1 MHLHRAKY
9 QPNGGPDGGDGG
21 RGGNIYL
28 RGNHNY
34 WTLLHLRYE
43 RHVFAGHGG
52 NGSKCCSHGS
62 DGEDRYI
69 DVPLGTVA
77 YDAETGKYICDVTED
92 GQVVM
97 LLKGGRGGL
106 GNWQFRTST
115 NQTPRYAQP
124 GEPMQEMMVILELKL
139 LADVGLVGFPNAGKS
154 TLLSALSSAR
164 PKIANYPFTTLEPS
178 LGIVPYRDNRSFVMA
193 DIPGIIEGA
202 SEGKGLGLR
211 FLRHIERNS
220 LLLFMVPGDT
230 DNIKGEYEVL
240 LNELSRFNPGM
251 LDKHRVLAIT
261 KCDLLDDELIEM
273 LHEDLPADLPV
284 VFISSV
290 TGQGIQEL
298 KDKLWEELNS
308 ESNKLQAISEGGNMV
323 HRDREAA
330 VLATD
335 FADWQDD
342 SLEEDD
348 ADELE
353 EYDIEFWKT
362 MSDSLKPQ
370 LLEYA
375 LGPALRAFS
384 TTRQGG
390 VSRDNY
396 ASFNINAYCGDE
408 ADSIQQNKQALCDEL
423 GIEPQ
428 RLIMPHQT
436 HTACVRVVD
445 EAFFASS
452 AAEQQAALEGID
464 ALITDQ
470 ARLCIG
476 VSTADCVPV
485 LLADKDQRVVAAIHA
500 GWRGTQAASLPMLWK
515 PCVGRLISVQPT
527 FVPSSDHLFPCRHL
541 KWGRKS
547 TMLSRPPANSPCR
560 RLPAAILQKKAQ
572 RNGTLIF
579 GLPISSHWSSVA
591 CRWNIFKFQAFA
603 PILSPTASS
612 PPAAS
617 ASILAVSLRAS

>member
-1 MHLHRAKY
+1 MPESNFVDYVKIYCRSGKGGRGSMHLHRAKY

-353 EYDIEFWKT
+353 EYDIDF
-362 MSDSLKPQ
+362 
-370 LLEYA
+370 LE
-375 LGPALRAFS
+375 
-384 TTRQGG
+384 
-390 VSRDNY
+390 DN
-396 ASFNINAYCGDE
+396 E
-408 ADSIQQNKQALCDEL
+408 
-423 GIEPQ
+423 
-428 RLIMPHQT
+428 
-436 HTACVRVVD
+436 
-445 EAFFASS
+445 
-452 AAEQQAALEGID
+452 
-464 ALITDQ
+464 
-470 ARLCIG
+470 
-476 VSTADCVPV
+476 
-485 LLADKDQRVVAAIHA
+485 
-500 GWRGTQAASLPMLWK
+500 
-515 PCVGRLISVQPT
+515 
-527 FVPSSDHLFPCRHL
+527 
-541 KWGRKS
+541 
-547 TMLSRPPANSPCR
+547 
-560 RLPAAILQKKAQ
+560 
-572 RNGTLIF
+572 
-579 GLPISSHWSSVA
+579 
-591 CRWNIFKFQAFA
+591 
-603 PILSPTASS
+603 
-612 PPAAS
+612 
-617 ASILAVSLRAS
+617 